1 MTTQS
6 FRLVMKHGPTPGQV
20 YELAKNEMFIG
31 RGPTCEVV
39 INELEVSRNHAR
51 IYLQGGEFWLEDLN
65 STNGTFVNGQRL
77 IGPHLLRAGETV
89 NLGEKVS
96 LEVEAEYDDEATL
109 VPPTT
114 VPSSRAGA
122 PEQPPTPQA
131 SYPPVPPTQ
140 QGQPAGASPL
150 TGQGYPPAQ
159 PAQLPPLTPQQ
170 EPVFTPIEAYQ
181 PSPQQQVP
189 EPPPV
194 YTPPPPTQDYVEQDY
209 EEYEERE
216 PLNWTWV
223 FAGCGCMTVIT
234 FILVVAALF
243 WIDAG
248 GEARWCQYLG
258 FLFGAACP

>member
-6 FRLVMKHGPTPGQV
+6 FRLVMKSGPTPGQV

-39 INELEVSRNHAR
+39 INDLEVSRNHAR

-96 LEVEAEYDDEATL
+96 LEVEAEYDEEATL

-122 PEQPPTPQA
+122 PGQPAAPQP
-131 SYPPVPPTQ
+131 SYPPVPPIQ
-140 QGQPAGASPL
+140 QGEAGAGGPM

-159 PAQLPPLTPQQ
+159 VPPPQPRSVPQ
-170 EPVFTPIEAYQ
+170 EEPVFTPIEAYQ
-181 PSPQQQVP
+181 PRPQ
-189 EPPPV
+189 
-194 YTPPPPTQDYVEQDY
+194 
-209 EEYEERE
+209 
-216 PLNWTWV
+216 
-223 FAGCGCMTVIT
+223 
-234 FILVVAALF
+234 
-243 WIDAG
+243 
-248 GEARWCQYLG
+248 
-258 FLFGAACP
+258 